1 VSEQDSANVGRFL
14 DGLDVERDE
23 QAASDASRRSRRAVP
38 RWEYMTWTTTETR
51 TGRAVR
57 LVDGERPEEYPPE
70 HAALVEAGEQGW
82 ELLAVV
88 AVGGKH
94 DHTLYFKRPKPED

>member
-1 VSEQDSANVGRFL
+1 MQ
-14 DGLDVERDE
+14 
-23 QAASDASRRSRRAVP
+23 
-38 RWEYMTWTTTETR
+38 RWEYMMWTTTETR

-57 LVDGERPEEYPPE
+57 LVDGERLEEYRLESP
-70 HAALVEAGEQGW
+70 ALAEAGDQGW

-94 DHTLYFKRPKPED
+94 DHTMYFKRPKAEG